1 LLLIGGNSG
10 VLYEYNM
17 DSANLK
23 RNTMVGFD
31 LKQKK
36 KIAFLLCEDKNT
48 EVLETDIYKLT
59 LELK

>member
-1 LLLIGGNSG
+1 
-10 VLYEYNM
+10 
-17 DSANLK
+17 
-23 RNTMVGFD
+23 MVGFN